1 MRPAWIL
8 FAAMFCANVGHS
20 VLAPVLPPL
29 MRRLGLSELQG
40 GLILTVSAIM
50 WVYFSPWWG
59 RRSDVQGRKPVIM
72 LGLAGYAAGAFLF
85 AVVMQAGLDGVI
97 AGATLTWLLLMAARL
112 VVGALFSAAVPASQ
126 AYIADVSHG
135 AQRTRALGILA
146 AAIGVGSVIG
156 PALGAAGVSLGLG
169 LVAPIFFS
177 SLTPLLGM
185 LLVWRLLPPVHATRK
200 KGERAPTLRLL
211 DERLL
216 PLLVAGFC
224 VLLVL
229 SVVQFTLGYLIQDR
243 FGLDAVETTRQTGL
257 AVMVSGFALL
267 FSQLVLMQV
276 FRLTPLMLLRLG
288 MPLMLGA
295 LLLLAA
301 ATTMAQLMLAMFL
314 LGLGIGMAQ
323 PGFRSAVTFAVEP
336 HEQGS
341 AAGLASAIPGYGFIF
356 GPALGTALYGL
367 NPFTPWLFAA
377 LVVLVGLAVLV
388 LHPRTRVAPQAVT

>member
-1 MRPAWIL
+1 MKSAWIL

-29 MRRLGLSELQG
+29 MRELGLSELQG
-40 GLILTVSAIM
+40 GLILTGSAIV
-50 WVYFSPWWG
+50 WVFFSPLWG
-59 RRSDVQGRKPVIM
+59 RRSDTQGRKPVIM
-72 LGLAGYAAGAFLF
+72 LGLTGYALGAALF
-85 AVVMQAGLDGVI
+85 AFVMQAGLDGVF
-97 AGATLTWLLLMAARL
+97 ANATVTWLLLVGARL
-112 VVGALFSAAVPASQ
+112 IVGALFSAAVPASQ
-126 AYIADVSHG
+126 AYIADVSSG
-135 AQRTRALGILA
+135 RQRTRAMGILA
-146 AAIGVGSVIG
+146 AAIGVGSVLG

-169 LVAPIFFS
+169 LVAPIFLS

-185 LLVWRLLPPVHATRK
+185 LVIWRLLPPVDATRK
-200 KGERAPTLRLL
+200 KGERAPSLSLL

-216 PLLVAGFC
+216 PLLLVGFC

-243 FGLDAVETTRQTGL
+243 FGLDAIETTRQTGL
-257 AVMVSGFALL
+257 AVMVSGVGLL
-267 FSQLVLMQV
+267 FSQLVLIQL
-276 FRLTPLMLLRLG
+276 FRLTPLHLLRLG

-301 ATTMAQLMLAMFL
+301 SASMPQLMLAMLL

-341 AAGLASAIPGYGFIF
+341 AAGLASAVPGYGFIF

-367 NPFTPWLFAA
+367 NPFSPWIFAA
-377 LVVLVGLAVLV
+377 LVLLGGIAVLV
-388 LHPRTRVAPQAVT
+388 LHPRTRVAQPAT